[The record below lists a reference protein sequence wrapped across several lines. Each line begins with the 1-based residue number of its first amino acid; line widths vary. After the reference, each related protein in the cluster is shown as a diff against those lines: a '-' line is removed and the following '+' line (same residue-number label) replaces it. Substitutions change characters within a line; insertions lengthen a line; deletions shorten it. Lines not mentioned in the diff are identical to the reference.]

1 MNQTKKISVYSST
14 LNALRSGIAKI
25 IDELLIYKFTVDLL
39 SKIPQ
44 FHWIGVYFYN
54 PVTKEFYLGYNIGT
68 QATTTMVRYD
78 QLPFPSNQFDAK
90 IEIINNVEAEQ
101 TESIA
106 PHAASE
112 AQVLFKHGGTI
123 LGMIVIGSETTDTFN
138 EVDRTSLIE
147 IVDTVAEKVRH
158 T

>member
-1 MNQTKKISVYSST
+1 MDQTKKFSVYNST

-25 IDELLIYKFTVDLL
+25 NDELLIYKFTVDLL

-68 QATTTMVRYD
+68 QAAKTMVRYD
-78 QLPFPSNQFDAK
+78 QLGFPTNPFDAK
-90 IEIINNVEAEQ
+90 IEIINNIEAEQ
-101 TESIA
+101 TDSISPQA
-106 PHAASE
+106 TAE
-112 AQVLFKHGGTI
+112 AHVLIKQGGTI
-123 LGMIVIGSETTDTFN
+123 LGMIVIGSEATDNFN
-138 EVDRTSLIE
+138 EVDRSSLIE

-158 T
+158 I